1 MFLIRN
7 FNYFKIISRIGILF
21 CLITFWFIGA
31 LEAKVKKG
39 RISVGAGVYNFME
52 NGDHICREGSITR
65 CGTGSGQ
72 VPTVAYKNSSLA
84 YNIEIFSSRN
94 IFKYIKPFVGF
105 MGTTDNASYSYVGLS
120 GDLFF
125 LNCKCLVITP
135 SLAAGWYVDGDEIKL
150 GHHVEFRSG
159 GDISYKFKNNVRVGV
174 GIFHISNAML
184 GDRNPGSEQA
194 ILKYQ
199 GPF

>member
-1 MFLIRN
+1 MFIIRN
-7 FNYFKIISRIGILF
+7 FYYSKVVIRIGVLS
-21 CLITFWFIGA
+21 CLMIFWFIST
-31 LEAKVKKG
+31 LEAKEKKG
-39 RISVGAGVYNFME
+39 RISMGTGIYNFME
-52 NGDHICREGSITR
+52 NGDYVCRGIAGCDPASG
-65 CGTGSGQ
+65 GTDA
-72 VPTVAYKNSSLA
+72 VAYKNSSFA

-94 IFKYIKPFVGF
+94 IFKYIKPFMGF
-105 MGTTDNASYSYVGLS
+105 MGTTDNASYSYFGLS

-159 GDISYKFKNNVRVGV
+159 GDITYKFKNDVRVGV
-174 GIFHISNAML
+174 GIFHLSNAML

-194 ILKYQ
+194 IFKYQ
-199 GPF
+199 VPF

>member
-1 MFLIRN
+1 MFIIRN
-7 FNYFKIISRIGILF
+7 FNYFKVSIRIGVLS
-21 CLITFWFIGA
+21 CLIICWFINIS
-31 LEAKVKKG
+31 EAKDKKG
-39 RISVGAGVYNFME
+39 RISVGTGIYNFME
-52 NGDHICREGSITR
+52 NGDYICRGSAG
-65 CGTGSGQ
+65 CDPASGGTDA
-72 VPTVAYKNSSLA
+72 VAYKNSSFA

-94 IFKYIKPFVGF
+94 IFKYIKPFMGF
-105 MGTTDNASYSYVGLS
+105 MGTTDNASYSYFGLS

-159 GDISYKFKNNVRVGV
+159 GDITYKFKNDVRVGV
-174 GIFHISNAML
+174 GIFHLSNAML

-194 ILKYQ
+194 IFKYQ
-199 GPF
+199 VPF

>member
-52 NGDHICREGSITR
+52 NGDYICRGAAG
-65 CGTGSGQ
+65 CDPASGGANAA
-72 VPTVAYKNSSLA
+72 PYKNSSLA

-199 GPF
+199 VPF

>member
-1 MFLIRN
+1 MFIIRN
-7 FNYFKIISRIGILF
+7 FYYSKVVIRIGVLS
-21 CLITFWFIGA
+21 CLMIFWFISTS
-31 LEAKVKKG
+31 EAKEKKG
-39 RISVGAGVYNFME
+39 RISMGTGIYNFME
-52 NGDHICREGSITR
+52 NGDYVCRGSAG
-65 CGTGSGQ
+65 CDPASGGTEA
-72 VPTVAYKNSSLA
+72 VAYKNSSFA

-94 IFKYIKPFVGF
+94 IFKYIKPFMGF
-105 MGTTDNASYSYVGLS
+105 MGTTDNASYSYFGLS

-159 GDISYKFKNNVRVGV
+159 GDITYKFKNDVRVGV
-174 GIFHISNAML
+174 GIFHLSNAML

-194 ILKYQ
+194 IFKYQ
-199 GPF
+199 VPF